1 MSELLTKVG
10 NHKVRK
16 ISDFEFTL
24 ERDESHGMRVPIT
37 IYADDNLLSKMLLDR
52 TIHQAANVSTLP
64 GVRKH
69 VVVLPDGH
77 EGYGFPVGSVA
88 ATDIEDGVISPGG
101 VGYDINCGVR
111 LIRTDLSEQDLKG
124 DIRTLVDELFRAIP
138 SGVGGQGAAK
148 LGRSDLDNFLLEGA
162 KSVVSQG
169 YGWAEDLEV
178 CEEGGMMAGADPS
191 MVSETA
197 KKRGSSQLGSLG
209 SGNHFLE
216 IQKVDEIFDNSA
228 AKSMGF
234 EKEGQLAILIHC
246 GSRGFGHQVC
256 SDYLK
261 ISEGALKKYDINI
274 PDRELACVPYQS
286 SEGKAYLKGMFSAL
300 NFAWSNRQIITH
312 WVRKTFEKV
321 LKLSENDLNMQV
333 VYDVS
338 HNIAKVESHKVD
350 DRGLCDLVVH
360 RKGATRAF
368 SLGMNEIPSKYR
380 NLGQPV
386 IIPGSMGTA
395 SWLLL
400 GNGKSEYL
408 SFGSTAHGAG
418 RAMSRSAAKR
428 NYTVDN
434 VRKSLESRGIYIKSL
449 TKDGIVEESPYAY
462 KDVDSVVNVSH
473 SLGIATK
480 AVRLVPIGVMK
491 G

>member
-1 MSELLTKVG
+1 
-10 NHKVRK
+10 
-16 ISDFEFTL
+16 
-24 ERDESHGMRVPIT
+24 
-37 IYADDNLLSKMLLDR
+37 
-52 TIHQAANVSTLP
+52 
-64 GVRKH
+64 
-69 VVVLPDGH
+69 
-77 EGYGFPVGSVA
+77 
-88 ATDIEDGVISPGG
+88 
-101 VGYDINCGVR
+101 VR

-138 SGVGGQGAAK
+138 AGVGGQGAAK

-197 KKRGSSQLGSLG
+197 KKRGSNQLGSLG

-216 IQKVDEIFDNSA
+216 IQKVDEIFDNNA

-321 LKLSENDLNMQV
+321 LYMM
-333 VYDVS
+333 Y
-338 HNIAKVESHKVD
+338 
-350 DRGLCDLVVH
+350 
-360 RKGATRAF
+360 
-368 SLGMNEIPSKYR
+368 P
-380 NLGQPV
+380 
-386 IIPGSMGTA
+386 II
-395 SWLLL
+395 LQ
-400 GNGKSEYL
+400 
-408 SFGSTAHGAG
+408 
-418 RAMSRSAAKR
+418 R
-428 NYTVDN
+428 
-434 VRKSLESRGIYIKSL
+434 
-449 TKDGIVEESPYAY
+449 
-462 KDVDSVVNVSH
+462 
-473 SLGIATK
+473 
-480 AVRLVPIGVMK
+480 
-491 G
+491 

>member
-1 MSELLTKVG
+1 MKSLIIMS
-10 NHKVRK
+10 
-16 ISDFEFTL
+16 
-24 ERDESHGMRVPIT
+24 
-37 IYADDNLLSKMLLDR
+37 
-52 TIHQAANVSTLP
+52 
-64 GVRKH
+64 
-69 VVVLPDGH
+69 
-77 EGYGFPVGSVA
+77 
-88 ATDIEDGVISPGG
+88 
-101 VGYDINCGVR
+101 
-111 LIRTDLSEQDLKG
+111 
-124 DIRTLVDELFRAIP
+124 
-138 SGVGGQGAAK
+138 
-148 LGRSDLDNFLLEGA
+148 
-162 KSVVSQG
+162 
-169 YGWAEDLEV
+169 
-178 CEEGGMMAGADPS
+178 
-191 MVSETA
+191 
-197 KKRGSSQLGSLG
+197 
-209 SGNHFLE
+209 
-216 IQKVDEIFDNSA
+216 

-418 RAMSRSAAKR
+418 RAMSNIGGKKKLYGGQCKEKPRIKR
-428 NYTVDN
+428 DLHKISNKGWNSRRISLCIQGCRLCSQCVD
-434 VRKSLESRGIYIKSL
+434 
-449 TKDGIVEESPYAY
+449 T
-462 KDVDSVVNVSH
+462 H
-473 SLGIATK
+473 
-480 AVRLVPIGVMK
+480 LV
-491 G
+491 

>member
-10 NHKVRK
+10 NHRVKK

-24 ERDESHGMRVPIT
+24 EQDESHGMRVPIT
-37 IYADDNLLSKMLLDR
+37 IYADDNLLSKMLMDR

-88 ATDIEDGVISPGG
+88 ATDIAEGVISPGG

-111 LIRTDLSEQDLKG
+111 LIKTDLVEGDLKAG
-124 DIRTLVDELFRAIP
+124 IKIIIEELFRAIP
-138 SGVGGQGAAK
+138 SGVGGEGATK
-148 LGRSDLDNFLLEGA
+148 LTRSALDDFLIEGA
-162 KSVVSQG
+162 KSVVNQG
-169 YGWAEDLEV
+169 YGWEEDLEV
-178 CEEGGMMAGADPS
+178 CEEGGMMEGADPS
-191 MVSETA
+191 KVSETA
-197 KKRGSSQLGSLG
+197 KKRGSHQLGSLG

-216 IQKVDEIFDNSA
+216 VQKVNEIFDKNA

-234 EKEGQLAILIHC
+234 QEEGQLAILIHC

-256 SDYLK
+256 SDYLRL
-261 ISEGALKKYDINI
+261 SEGALKKYDITI
-274 PDRELACVPYQS
+274 PDRELACVPNQS
-286 SEGKAYLKGMFSAL
+286 PEGKAYLNGMFSAL
-300 NFAWSNRQIITH
+300 NFAWSNRQMITH
-312 WVRKTFEKV
+312 WVRKTFERV
-321 LKLSENDLNMQV
+321 LKLSEDDLNMRV

-338 HNIAKVESHKVD
+338 HNIAKIESHKVD
-350 DRGLCDLVVH
+350 DQGICELVVH

-400 GNGKSEYL
+400 GNDKSESL

-428 NYTVDN
+428 NYTLDS
-434 VRKSLESRGIYIKSL
+434 VRKNLESKGIYIKSL
-449 TKDGIVEESPYAY
+449 TKDGIVEEAPYAY
-462 KDVDSVVNVSH
+462 KNVDSVVNVSH

-480 AVRLVPIGVMK
+480 VIRLVPIGVMK

>member
-10 NHKVRK
+10 NHKVKR
-16 ISDFEFTL
+16 ISDFEFAL
-24 ERDESHGMRVPIT
+24 ERDESQGMRVPIT
-37 IYADDNLLSKMLLDR
+37 IYADDNLLSKMLMDR

-88 ATDIEDGVISPGG
+88 ATDAAEGVISPGG

-111 LIRTDLSEQDLKG
+111 LIRTSLVASDLKG
-124 DIRTLVDELFRAIP
+124 GIRALIDELFKTIP
-138 SGVGGQGAAK
+138 SGVGGEGATK
-148 LGRSDLDNFLLEGA
+148 LSGPVLDDFLLEGA
-162 KSVVSQG
+162 KSVVSKG
-169 YGWAEDLEV
+169 YGWSEDLDV
-178 CEEGGMMAGADPS
+178 CEEGGMMPGADPS

-197 KKRGSSQLGSLG
+197 KKRGSNQLGSLG

-216 IQKVDEIFDNSA
+216 IQKVDEILDKNAS
-228 AKSMGF
+228 KSMGF
-234 EKEGQLAILIHC
+234 EEEGQLAVLIHC

-256 SDYLK
+256 SDYLRL
-261 ISEGALKKYDINI
+261 SESALKRYDINI
-274 PDRELACVPYQS
+274 PDRELACVPNQS
-286 SEGKAYLKGMFSAL
+286 SEGKAYLKGMFCAL
-300 NFAWSNRQIITH
+300 NFAWANRQMITH
-312 WVRKTFEKV
+312 WVRKTFEKI
-321 LKLSENDLNMQV
+321 LRLNENDLDMQV

-350 DRGLCDLVVH
+350 DQGICDLVVH

-368 SLGMNEIPSKYR
+368 SLGMEEIPSKYR
-380 NLGQPV
+380 SLGQPV

-395 SWLLL
+395 SWVLL
-400 GNGKSEYL
+400 GNVKSESL

-428 NYTVDN
+428 SYTVDS
-434 VRKSLESRGIYIKSL
+434 VRRNLESRGIYIKSL
-449 TKDGIVEESPYAY
+449 TKDGIVEEAPYAY

-480 AVRLVPIGVMK
+480 VIRLVPIGVMK